1 MTLNPLKGAKNST
14 FSGLGVLKYN
24 KMTRVNPE
32 FATEILKYGAA
43 DFQACFN
50 CGNCT
55 AVCSLSTEDNSFPRE
70 MIRYSTLGLEDEI
83 KASLKPWLCYYCGEC
98 TTQCPRQA
106 NPGELM
112 MSLRRWLTSKYDW
125 TGLSGL
131 MYKSLPLSL
140 VAFLLA
146 FVGVI
151 AFAFSVGFELTKM
164 IEVGHYFEMIAIG
177 TVGVVILLPNIIRMW
192 WFTILKPKTKV
203 PVMNYVKAS
212 VDLFVHMF
220 TQKRAL
226 GCDDNQF
233 RWFEHF
239 ILVLAYLSL
248 LFTTVFLDWF
258 AATSIFIIVLG
269 YVESVIIFVVTVDF
283 VSSRVKKNKA
293 VSKNSQPS
301 DWFFVIWLLLM
312 GLTAF
317 LVRLFIDLDILT
329 MNKWLYLFHL
339 TILVQWALIIVP
351 FGKWTHF
358 LYRSF
363 AMYFDRLK
371 ELSK

>member
-1 MTLNPLKGAKNST
+1 MA
-14 FSGLGVLKYN
+14 
-24 KMTRVNPE
+24 RINPE
-32 FATEILKYGAA
+32 FATEILKYGAD

-55 AVCSLSTEDNSFPRE
+55 AVCSLSTEDSSFPRE

-83 KASLKPWLCYYCGEC
+83 KASLKPWQCYYCGEC
-98 TTQCPRQA
+98 STQCPRQA

-125 TGLSGL
+125 TGLSGML
-131 MYKSLPLSL
+131 YKSLPITLF
-140 VAFLLA
+140 AFITTFIA
-146 FVGVI
+146 VM
-151 AFAFSVGFELTKM
+151 AFAFTSHFEIAHM
-164 IEVGHYFEMIAIG
+164 MHVGHYFEMIAIG
-177 TVGVVILLPNIIRMW
+177 TVGLVILLPNIIRMW
-192 WFTILKPKTKV
+192 YFTILKPKTKV
-203 PVMNYVKAS
+203 PFVKYVKSS

-220 TQKRAL
+220 TQKRSL

-248 LFTTVFLDWF
+248 LFTTVFLDLF
-258 AATSIFIIVLG
+258 ATHNMLIISLG
-269 YVESVIIFVVTVDF
+269 YVESLIIFVVTIDF

-301 DWFFVIWLLLM
+301 DWFFVIWLLLL

-317 LVRLFIDLDILT
+317 LTRLFIDLHIHEII
-329 MNKWLYLFHL
+329 KWTYLIHL

-351 FGKWTHF
+351 FGKWSHF

-363 AMYFDRLK
+363 AMYFVKLK
-371 ELSK
+371 EN

>member
-1 MTLNPLKGAKNST
+1 MP
-14 FSGLGVLKYN
+14 
-24 KMTRVNPE
+24 RVNPE
-32 FATEILKYGAA
+32 FATEISSYGASE
-43 DFQACFN
+43 FKACFN
-50 CGNCT
+50 CGTCT
-55 AVCSLSTEDNSFPRE
+55 ATCSLSTTENSFPRE

-98 TTQCPRQA
+98 STQCPRQA
-106 NPGELM
+106 NPAELM

-131 MYKSLPLSL
+131 MYKSLTLSL
-140 VAFLLA
+140 SAFVLI
-146 FVGVI
+146 FVGVMV
-151 AFAFSVGFELTKM
+151 FADTVGFELEKM
-164 IEVGHYFEMIAIG
+164 VRIGHYFEMIAIAA
-177 TVGVVILLPNIIRMW
+177 VGVVILLPNIIRMW
-192 WFTILKPKTKV
+192 WFTTGKPKTKV
-203 PVMNYVKAS
+203 PLINYLKATRELI
-212 VDLFVHMF
+212 VNMF

-258 AATSIFIIVLG
+258 ATTNLFIIVLG
-269 YVESVIIFVVTVDF
+269 YVESVIISVVTVDF
-283 VSSRVKKNKA
+283 VSDRMKKVKA
-293 VSKNSQPS
+293 VGKNSQPS

-317 LVRLFIDLDILT
+317 MVRLFIDLNWLET
-329 MNKWLYLFHL
+329 NKWLYLIHL
-339 TILVQWALIIVP
+339 TVLVQWALIIVP

-363 AMYFDRLK
+363 AMYFEKLK
-371 ELSK
+371 AQQ

>member
-1 MTLNPLKGAKNST
+1 MS
-14 FSGLGVLKYN
+14 
-24 KMTRVNPE
+24 RVNPE
-32 FATEILKYGAA
+32 FATELKKYGAN
-43 DFQACFN
+43 DFSACFN

-55 AVCSLSTEDNSFPRE
+55 ATCALSTTESSFPRE
-70 MIRYSTLGLEDEI
+70 MIRYATLGLEDEI
-83 KASLKPWLCYYCGEC
+83 KASLKPWECYYCGEC
-98 TTQCPRQA
+98 STECPRQA
-106 NPGELM
+106 EPAELM

-131 MYKSLPLSL
+131 LYKSLPISL
-140 VAFLLA
+140 TAFILA
-146 FVGVI
+146 FAGVI
-151 AFAFSVGFELTKM
+151 IFAYSVGFELTQM

-177 TVGVVILLPNIIRMW
+177 TVGVVILLPNVARMW
-192 WFTILKPKTKV
+192 YFTILKPKTKV
-203 PVMNYVKAS
+203 PFVNYMKATG
-212 VDLFVHMF
+212 DLFVHMF

-239 ILVLAYLSL
+239 ILVLSYLSL

-258 AATSIFIIVLG
+258 ASTNMFVIVLG
-269 YVESVIIFVVTVDF
+269 YVESAIIFVVTVDF
-283 VSSRVKKNKA
+283 VSSRMKKNKA
-293 VSKNSQPS
+293 VSKHSQPS

-312 GLTAF
+312 GLTA
-317 LVRLFIDLDILT
+317 LMVRLFIDFNILE

-363 AMYFDRLK
+363 AMYFEKLK
-371 ELSK
+371 ELSAKQ